1 MTWILV
7 WNNKGSEKR
16 TIVSSVSMPCNVLW
30 TFVASEETMVM
41 TALGL
46 VIIHT
51 LKMPKNRKG
60 TDRLTVVY
68 SRWHLEMKRKRRKIK
83 DSQTTKIAKDLL
95 VMMLAIYRWSFNGEI
110 SGLFLALRVFSTP
123 TPAQWT
129 SPEINETRICWRRA
143 KFWSCSISQLRSFY
157 DIG

>member
-95 VMMLAIYRWSFNGEI
+95 VMMLAIYR
-110 SGLFLALRVFSTP
+110 
-123 TPAQWT
+123 
-129 SPEINETRICWRRA
+129 
-143 KFWSCSISQLRSFY
+143 
-157 DIG
+157 